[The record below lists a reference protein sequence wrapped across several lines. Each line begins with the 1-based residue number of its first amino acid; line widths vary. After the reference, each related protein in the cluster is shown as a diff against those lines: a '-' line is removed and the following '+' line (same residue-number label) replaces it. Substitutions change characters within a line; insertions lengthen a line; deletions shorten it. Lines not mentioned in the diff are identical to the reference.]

1 MQRLMSFETLLIKK
15 KCEHFQCLHGLME
28 KRDIKNGL
36 LACQIAENG
45 MRTTD
50 TNESLFSTSFLGS
63 LILEGL

>member
-28 KRDIKNGL
+28 KRDIKKGL

-50 TNESLFSTSFLGS
+50 TNESLFST
-63 LILEGL
+63 